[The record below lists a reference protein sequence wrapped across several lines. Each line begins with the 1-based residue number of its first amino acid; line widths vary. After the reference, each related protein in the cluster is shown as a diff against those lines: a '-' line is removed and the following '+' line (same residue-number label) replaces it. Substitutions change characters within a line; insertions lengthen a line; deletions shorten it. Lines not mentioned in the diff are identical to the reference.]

1 MVIPKAA
8 VAKGLGF
15 ITFSP
20 DFAFAKILALTY
32 YLQIWAMVILI
43 LLSTGYNITTPT
55 SPCLQ
60 LFQQHHQN
68 IVKLI
73 ETGTYEVAEAIRT

>member
-1 MVIPKAA
+1 MFTDMAITRHNVLPTN
-8 VAKGLGF
+8 LG
-15 ITFSP
+15 P
-20 DFAFAKILALTY
+20 LP
-32 YLQIWAMVILI
+32 IWAMVILI
-43 LLSTGYNITTPT
+43 LLSTCYNLTTPT